1 MRNSI
6 NEVEGLLAVGENEEE
21 FFCRE
26 SESEE
31 FDWVKRVR
39 RGERFFSTQNGFTT
53 MTVFG

>member
-31 FDWVKRVR
+31 FDLVKRVR
-39 RGERFFSTQNGFTT
+39 RGERFF
-53 MTVFG
+53 